1 MRLHELFESQA
12 ELDEGWKDWVAE
24 NFDDGRVKGKSRPGR
39 VKRSGA
45 SCGGS
50 VSNLRQKAKDASGER
65 AKMYHWCANMK
76 SGRAKNESEI
86 VELDEGWK
94 DWISGAA
101 MGAAALGGISQYGH
115 GDPSAPQQRQA
126 QIQPVQ
132 AEPAKQADTA
142 KQVPAKQTIA
152 KKELKVNSPVEKE
165 LIKHAKSAGIVNDI
179 ELAQFLAQVKH
190 ESWDFNRL
198 AEKPQ
203 PGVKNYFNKKYD
215 PKYAPIT
222 AKKLGN
228 KTIGDGEKYHGRGY
242 IQLTGRDNYRMAG
255 NALKLP
261 LLKQPELAADPAI
274 AAKIAVWYWNSRVK
288 PDVEDFSD
296 TAEVTKKI
304 NPALKGLGDRVA
316 NFRNYIKSIV

>member
-12 ELDEGWKDWVAE
+12 ELDEGWKDW
-24 NFDDGRVKGKSRPGR
+24 
-39 VKRSGA
+39 
-45 SCGGS
+45 
-50 VSNLRQKAKDASGER
+50 
-65 AKMYHWCANMK
+65 MT
-76 SGRAKNESEI
+76 
-86 VELDEGWK
+86 
-94 DWISGAA
+94 GAA

-115 GDPSAPQQRQA
+115 GDPSLPQRQA

-132 AEPAKQADTA
+132 KDYAQPTQKAEPVKQVKAEPAKQVKAEPAKQAE
-142 KQVPAKQTIA
+142 PAKHTIA
-152 KKELKVNSPVEKE
+152 KKEIKLTSPVEKE
-165 LIKHAKSAGIVNDI
+165 LVKHAKSAGIVDNV
-179 ELAQFLAQVKH
+179 ELAQFLGQVKH
-190 ESWDFNRL
+190 ESWDFSRL

-203 PGVKNYFNKKYD
+203 PGVKNYFSKKYD

-228 KTIGDGEKYHGRGY
+228 KSIGDGEKYHGRGY

-316 NFRNYIKSIV
+316 NFRSYIKSMT

>member
-12 ELDEGWKDWVAE
+12 ELDEGWKDW
-24 NFDDGRVKGKSRPGR
+24 
-39 VKRSGA
+39 
-45 SCGGS
+45 
-50 VSNLRQKAKDASGER
+50 
-65 AKMYHWCANMK
+65 MT
-76 SGRAKNESEI
+76 
-86 VELDEGWK
+86 
-94 DWISGAA
+94 GAA
-101 MGAAALGGISQYGH
+101 MGAAALGGISQYGN
-115 GDPSAPQQRQA
+115 GDPSAQRQA
-126 QIQPVQ
+126 QTQPIQSQ
-132 AEPAKQADTA
+132 PAQTA
-142 KQVPAKQTIA
+142 PIKPTTI
-152 KKELKVNSPVEKE
+152 KKEIKVNSPVEKE
-165 LIKHAKSAGIVNDI
+165 LVKHAKSAGIVDNV
-179 ELAQFLAQVKH
+179 ELAQFLGQVKH

-198 AEKPQ
+198 SEKPQ
-203 PGVKNYFNKKYD
+203 PGVKNYFSKKYD

-228 KTIGDGEKYHGRGY
+228 KNIGDGEKYHGRGY

-316 NFRNYIKSIV
+316 NFKSYIKSTV